1 MNLGLDGRVALVSG
15 ASRGI
20 GLAIAQTLSAEGCR
34 VALAAR
40 GESGLEAARRS
51 IAGPTS
57 IHAGDFSQPDAA
69 ARIVAEVTRQ
79 WGSIDVLVCNVGSG
93 TSLPPGEETAQEWR
107 RVFDLNLFAT
117 TNTIE
122 AARPVMA
129 LRPFDKLRVAPS
141 DVEGRQG
148 SGQAGGRGD
157 RAIVCISS
165 IAGLAALGA
174 PVTYSAAKAALN
186 SVVHGLARPFARDG
200 IRVNAVAPGNIFF
213 EGGSWARRLEEHRPG
228 VEAML
233 EREVAMRRFGRPEEV
248 AAAVAF
254 LASPQA
260 AFITGAVLVV
270 DGGQLRA

>member
-1 MNLGLDGRVALVSG
+1 MTLDLDGRVALVAG

-20 GLAIAQTLSAEGCR
+20 GLAIARALSAEGCR

-40 GESGLEAARRS
+40 GEAGLEEARRS

-57 IHAGDFSQPDAA
+57 LHAGDLSQPDAA
-69 ARIVAEVTRQ
+69 ARVVSEAASQ
-79 WGSIDVLVCNVGSG
+79 WGALDILVCNAGSG
-93 TSLPPGEETAQEWR
+93 TSLPPGAETAQEWR
-107 RVFDLNLFAT
+107 RVFDLNLFAA

-129 LRPFDKLRVAPS
+129 RRESETV
-141 DVEGRQG
+141 
-148 SGQAGGRGD
+148 SGHGD

-174 PVTYSAAKAALN
+174 PVTYSAAKSAVNAM
-186 SVVHGLARPFARDG
+186 VRGLARPFARDG

-213 EGGSWARRLEEHRPG
+213 EGGSWARRLEEQRAG

-233 EREVAMRRFGRPEEV
+233 ERDVAMRRFGRPEEV

-254 LASPQA
+254 LASPRA
-260 AFITGAVLVV
+260 SFVTGTVLVV